1 MWIQTAVSAASAVC
15 GGFVGGCVVAF
26 RLGSWRQEIE
36 DRLRV
41 AEDRLAKGDEHVG
54 SVPVLKARLDIVIE
68 ELRAI
73 KFELR
78 QDRKQFVSHE
88 ECDRRHQDAHA

>member
-1 MWIQTAVSAASAVC
+1 MWVETAISAASAVC

-26 RLGSWRQEIE
+26 RLGGWRQQVE
-36 DRLRV
+36 DRLAA
-41 AEDRLAKGDEHVG
+41 AEERLAKGDEQVG
-54 SVPVLKARLDIVIE
+54 SVPVLKTRLDIVIE

-78 QDRKQFVSHE
+78 QDRTQFVSHE
-88 ECDRRHQDAHA
+88 ECDRRHADVRA